1 MHRSGSSPTV
11 SVWSPELSTE
21 GVKSICLRSMRKYI
35 CLRMCVIVYYEE
47 SRCTPRFMSVL
58 RLEGRGMQGK
68 GEEIK
73 TSRYGETRKSRAAI
87 KKNK

>member
-1 MHRSGSSPTV
+1 
-11 SVWSPELSTE
+11 
-21 GVKSICLRSMRKYI
+21 
-35 CLRMCVIVYYEE
+35 MCVIVHYEE

-73 TSRYGETRKSRAAI
+73 TSRYGETQKSRAAI